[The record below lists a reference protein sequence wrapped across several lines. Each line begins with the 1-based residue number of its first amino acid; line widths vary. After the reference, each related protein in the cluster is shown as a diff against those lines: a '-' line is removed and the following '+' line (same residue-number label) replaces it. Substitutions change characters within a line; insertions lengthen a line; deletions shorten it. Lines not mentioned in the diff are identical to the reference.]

1 MVNPPNRVVIRIWFT
16 LALRIIGVWELI
28 VAAGF
33 LMTAFDI
40 SFGFYHPTGNYTFGG
55 MMVHTFGHFFLA
67 AWLLKG
73 APKIAEFFYPD
84 PPPAGNTADEKP
96 GDSGTPTI

>member
-1 MVNPPNRVVIRIWFT
+1 MINTPKRNTVRVWFT
-16 LALRIIGVWELI
+16 LALRVIGMWELI

-40 SFGFYHPTGNYTFGG
+40 SFGFYHPRNDYSFGG
-55 MMVHTFGHFFLA
+55 MMTHTFGHFFLA

-84 PPPAGNTADEKP
+84 LPPTDKSS
-96 GDSGTPTI
+96 DDTSSGSDTDI